1 MQIAGKFVSKEKNIL
16 VVRRNILLPV
26 ARVYTIE
33 LMGDVANFSE
43 LSFLYNRWEQR
54 DSFAL
59 MLTWF
64 INIVSSVRQ
73 LEA

>member
-1 MQIAGKFVSKEKNIL
+1 
-16 VVRRNILLPV
+16 
-26 ARVYTIE
+26 
-33 LMGDVANFSE
+33 MGDVANFSE